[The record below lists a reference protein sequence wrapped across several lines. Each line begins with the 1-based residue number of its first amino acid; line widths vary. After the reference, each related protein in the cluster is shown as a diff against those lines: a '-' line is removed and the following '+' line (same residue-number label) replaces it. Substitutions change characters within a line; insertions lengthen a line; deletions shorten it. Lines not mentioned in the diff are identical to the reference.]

1 MKIIIV
7 IILFSS
13 SFLYSQFSQQW
24 VARYNGPANSY
35 EAAADILSDNDG
47 NIYVAG
53 STYNTNYDY
62 VLIKYN
68 PVGTI
73 IWVKQYNGTG
83 NSSDF
88 ISAMNLDNSGNI
100 IVTGRSIGVGSA
112 LEDCVTIKYDSDGNV
127 LWVQRYNGGNIDV
140 GNELTID
147 QNDNIYVCGSKYRAA
162 GNPDYLV
169 IKYQP
174 NGTIEWL
181 QTYNSIDNK
190 EDYGKDIKVD
200 QYGNVFVTGSSYTTP
215 DFDYLTVKYSSAGV
229 YKWEK
234 RYHGGNGDDY
244 SNSLAVDGDSNI
256 YITGKS
262 KGTGTN
268 FDIMTIN
275 YSSDGVAKWQ
285 TRTNGGAN
293 SNDEGNVITL
303 DLNGNIIVAGYLYYL
318 FSKEDMAVI
327 KYNPDGNILWTYTYA
342 GSTTRDDRLFYI
354 FADSEG
360 NIFVSGSSDST
371 NISDCISFRLDPE
384 GNQQWLHN
392 YNGPANNDDSPAG
405 ITIDVKGYT
414 YILCTSVGIG
424 TGFDIAT
431 IKLAQTIGINPVSN
445 EVPTDFSLGQN
456 YPNPLNPVSRIRFS
470 VKNSSGVKIELFD
483 AKGSSS
489 GILVNEH
496 LPAGIYETDVNAGML
511 SSGVYF
517 YRMTADDF
525 SATKKMI
532 IIK

>member
-1 MKIIIV
+1 MRIIIV
-7 IILFSS
+7 FIFFSS
-13 SFLYSQFSQQW
+13 SYLYTQISQQW
-24 VARYNGPANSY
+24 VARYNGSANNY
-35 EAAADILSDNDG
+35 EVAVDIVTDNDG

-68 PVGTI
+68 PAGTI

-88 ISAMNLDNSGNI
+88 TSGMTIDNSGNI
-100 IVTGRSIGVGSA
+100 IITGRSVGTGTA

-127 LWVQRYNGGNIDV
+127 LWVQRYNGGLVDA
-140 GNELTID
+140 GNEVTID
-147 QNDNIYVCGSKYRAA
+147 PNNNIYVCGSKYRTA

-190 EDYGKDIKVD
+190 EDIAQDIKVD

-215 DFDYLTVKYSSAGV
+215 DYDYLTVKYSSAGV

-244 SNSLAVDGDSNI
+244 SNSLAIDGDSNI

-275 YSSDGVAKWQ
+275 YSSNGVAKWQ

-303 DLNGNIIVAGYLYYL
+303 DINGNIIVAGYLYYL

-342 GSTTRDDRLFYI
+342 GASSRNDRLYYI
-354 FADSEG
+354 FTDNEG
-360 NIFVSGSSDST
+360 NIFVSGSSDTT
-371 NISDCISFRLDPE
+371 NNIDCISIRIDPD
-384 GNQQWLHN
+384 GNQQWLHS
-392 YNGPANNDDSPAG
+392 YNGPANNNDSPSG
-405 ITIDVKGYT
+405 ITVDANGYT
-414 YILCTSVGIG
+414 YILSTSIGIG
-424 TGFDIAT
+424 TGYDIAT

-445 EVPTDFSLGQN
+445 EVPSDFSLGQN
-456 YPNPLNPVSRIRFS
+456 YPNPFNPVSKFRFS
-470 VKNSSGVKIELFD
+470 VQKSSNVKIEIFD
-483 AKGSSS
+483 IKGSSY
-489 GILVNEH
+489 GFIVNQYL
-496 LPAGIYETDVNAGML
+496 LPGTYESEINAEQFA
-511 SSGVYF
+511 SGVYF
-517 YRMTADDF
+517 YRMTAGDF
-525 SATKKMI
+525 TATKKMI
-532 IIK
+532 VIK

>member
-1 MKIIIV
+1 MRIV
-7 IILFSS
+7 ILFILFSS
-13 SFLYSQFSQQW
+13 CYLYSQISQQW

-35 EAAADILSDNDG
+35 EAAVDIVTDSDG
-47 NIYVAG
+47 NIYAAG

-68 PVGTI
+68 PAGTI

-83 NSSDF
+83 NASDF
-88 ISAMNLDNSGNI
+88 ISAMDIDNSGNI
-100 IVTGRSIGVGSA
+100 IVTGRSIGAGSA

-127 LWVQRYNGGNIDV
+127 LWVQRYNGGNIDA
-140 GNELTID
+140 GNEITID
-147 QNDNIYVCGSKYRAA
+147 QSDNIYICGNKYRAA

-190 EDYGKDIKVD
+190 EDYAKDIKVD

-234 RYHGGNGDDY
+234 RYHGGNGDDF
-244 SNSLAVDGDSNI
+244 SNSLAIDGDSNI
-256 YITGKS
+256 YITGES

-275 YSSDGVAKWQ
+275 YSSNGVAKWQ

-303 DLNGNIIVAGYLYYL
+303 DINGNIIVAGYMYYL
-318 FSKEDMAVI
+318 FSREDMAVI

-342 GSTTRDDRLFYI
+342 GTSTRNDRLYNI
-354 FADSEG
+354 FTDSEG
-360 NIFVSGSSDST
+360 NIFVSGSSDT
-371 NISDCISFRLDPE
+371 TGNIDCVSIRIDPD
-384 GNQQWLHN
+384 GNQQWLHT
-392 YNGPANNDDSPAG
+392 YNGPANKDDSPGG
-405 ITIDVKGYT
+405 ITVDVNGYT
-414 YILCTSVGIG
+414 YITSTSWGIG
-424 TGFDIAT
+424 TGYDIAT

-445 EVPTDFSLGQN
+445 EVPMDFSLGQN
-456 YPNPLNPVSRIRFS
+456 YPNPFNPVSKFRFS
-470 VKNSSGVKIELFD
+470 VQKSSNVKIEIFD
-483 AKGSSS
+483 IKGSSK
-489 GILVNEH
+489 GTVVNQY
-496 LPAGIYETDVNAGML
+496 LSPGIYETEL
-511 SSGVYF
+511 SAEQFASGVYF
-517 YRMTADDF
+517 YRMTAEDYT
-525 SATKKMI
+525 ATRKMI
-532 IIK
+532 VVK